1 MRAGPECR
9 TEALVSLSVPRLA
22 HTLPARLPV
31 HARLLPQTGR
41 PAATDAATRSLR
53 ARCRRVLLSLAALVA
68 LVTPACV
75 PAVAPMPPVTVDVQH
90 DGDVYVVVAAL
101 FAPVAPAAAWAVL
114 TDFDHMSDF
123 MPSLTA
129 SRVLKRVDNS
139 VLVQQSGKTQLGTF
153 RMPFESFREI
163 DLAPPTIRSRQ
174 LRGNMQRVDS
184 TTTFIEVPGG
194 TRIEYRVEI
203 VPKLWMPEKVAGPL
217 LKGEVEKQLDAILN
231 EIARRAM
238 P

>member
-1 MRAGPECR
+1 MFPR
-9 TEALVSLSVPRLA
+9 T
-22 HTLPARLPV
+22 
-31 HARLLPQTGR
+31 TGR
-41 PAATDAATRSLR
+41 PAATGAATRSLR
-53 ARCRRVLLSLAALVA
+53 ARCRHALLSIAVLVA
-68 LVTPACV
+68 LATPACV
-75 PAVAPMPPVTVDVQH
+75 PAAEPMPPVTVDVQH
-90 DGDVYVVVAAL
+90 NGDVYVVVAAL

-184 TTTFIEVPGG
+184 TTTFTEVPGG

-203 VPKLWMPEKVAGPL
+203 VPKLWMPETVAGPL
-217 LKGEVEKQLDAILN
+217 LKGEVEKQLDAILK
-231 EIARRAM
+231 EIVRRAM